1 MTNRLGV
8 VRWLFRTGKG
18 LTLVALVVLVAAS
31 ASVYWSEPAR
41 ILALQIGAK
50 FGLYNNTEHRLVAVT
65 DATGK
70 VLYWTCSMHPWVRAN
85 DAGQCPICGMDL
97 VAVHE
102 QHATTGATAPETG
115 HESYGVTL
123 PVALD
128 EAAPGGASNRF
139 SISPERQQLIGVRFA
154 TVTRRPFTKTIRTVG
169 RVELDERGIAQIHS
183 KISGWIETTFVDF
196 TWQHVAKNDPLF
208 TIYSPDLV
216 SAQEEYLLALRAREQ
231 LGQSSNPFPKAGE
244 NARSLAESAHAR
256 LQLWDVSPQQIA
268 ELERTRTVQRTLTVY
283 SPISGHVMQ
292 RNAFPQARVTPDMN
306 LYTIADHSNVW
317 VYVDIYENEI
327 RLIRL
332 NQKATMTVPAYPN
345 ENFRGS
351 VAYIDPHVQ
360 ADTRTLRVRLEFPN
374 PDLRLKPGMYAD
386 LKMEIPLGARLAI
399 PKEAVLRT
407 GEQDLA
413 FVDRGAGQMEVRL
426 VRLGVEIEDAYEVV
440 SGLGS
445 GERVVAAANFLVDA
459 ESQVQGAVAA
469 WQAPQ
474 DTEAGTAPVRQSA
487 PATAPAGL
495 TAEIVEPQQARVGTN
510 TVRIIVRDA
519 SGSPVENADVNLTL
533 FMPAMGSMAPIS
545 VGATLRPAGA
555 GQYTGTIE
563 IPTAFSWQTTIT
575 VQRSGQTLGT
585 VRGSLL
591 AR

>member
-8 VRWLFRTGKG
+8 VRWLFRTWKG
-18 LTLVALVVLVAAS
+18 LILMALVVLVATGAGM
-31 ASVYWSEPAR
+31 YWSEPAR

-196 TWQHVAKNDPLF
+196 TWQHVAKDDPLF

-216 SAQEEYLLALRAREQ
+216 SAQEEYLLALRAQEQ

-244 NARSLAESAHAR
+244 NARSLAESARAR
-256 LQLWDVSPQQIA
+256 LQLWDVYPQQIA

-283 SPISGHVMQ
+283 SPISGHVME

-332 NQKATMTVPAYPN
+332 NQKATMAVPAYPN
-345 ENFRGS
+345 ENFQGS

-360 ADTRTLRVRLEFPN
+360 ADTRTLLVRLEFPN

-407 GEQDLA
+407 GEQDIV
-413 FVDRGAGQMEVRL
+413 FVDRGAGQMDVRL

-440 SGLGS
+440 SGLRP

-474 DTEAGTAPVRQSA
+474 GTESAVVRQLSPAAA
-487 PATAPAGL
+487 PAEL
-495 TAEIVEPQQARVGTN
+495 TAEIVEPQQAQVGTN
-510 TVRIIVRDA
+510 AVRIVVRGA
-519 SGSPVENADVNLTL
+519 SGRPVEDAEVNLTL
-533 FMPAMGSMAPIS
+533 FMPAMGSMAPMS
-545 VGATLRPAGA
+545 VGSTLRPAGG

-575 VQRSGQTLGT
+575 VQRSRQTLGT